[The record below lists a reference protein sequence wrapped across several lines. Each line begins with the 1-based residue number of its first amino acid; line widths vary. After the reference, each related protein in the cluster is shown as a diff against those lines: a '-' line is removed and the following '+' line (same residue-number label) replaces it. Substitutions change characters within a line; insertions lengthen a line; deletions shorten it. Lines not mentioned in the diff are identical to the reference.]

1 MKRHTE
7 MFHNNDTVGN
17 LPKEKKRQRSSY
29 TCLSCNSTF
38 TSNYMRNKHVK
49 EQHEGKNILSPER
62 KIARKDVDNEQT
74 TEQIKEDIVTIPLKE
89 LEDLQDLLV
98 QTGKEKEALNEK
110 IEAINI
116 RMYDI
121 EKENCN
127 LKQETKYLKSENE
140 KANGNIN
147 KLDNLYQIRVTELKK
162 SAEQHDTEMKIV
174 KDQLEKH
181 LKVKPQAEVDQKEV
195 AREGHQENTKGNHE
209 VTYTIKCRECDF
221 SGRTQNE
228 LDEHHRNDCSEALIQ
243 RLVEEENGFVCQL
256 CEMDFSGRTQNE
268 WEQHLQNNC
277 SGFVCQTCGLTR
289 KTQHNM
295 EKHMEYH
302 ANDEQD
308 TDWSNEEEPQV
319 EERHVA
325 HGHPEEEQEVTGEPE
340 EAWQRIKKH
349 GLATGGQVN
358 STGPFGGLGL
368 CSSFSLPH
376 CHHHGPV
383 GHGGDPFP
391 AEGAPGCPEPK
402 TSPACPTACDAQARP
417 PFDDFS
423 SYRFRFDGYV
433 QTYDNDA
440 DTIALAIL
448 RGGPVT
454 ASFDVYEDF
463 EDYVGGIYV
472 VKSKVALG
480 GHAVRIVGWG
490 TEAGV
495 PYWKVANSWNRFWG
509 EQGYFRIRR
518 GTDEAGIEAST
529 MSSAVD
535 LTAWRGP
542 GVPPP
547 APPPSPGPHPPSPS
561 PPLPPAGDCTDQ
573 MSRRN
578 CSHTSSEQRVC
589 KWCEIGKDVGYCT
602 RWTEGCL

>member
-1 MKRHTE
+1 MLFAAGLCATISAS
-7 MFHNNDTVGN
+7 D
-17 LPKEKKRQRSSY
+17 
-29 TCLSCNSTF
+29 
-38 TSNYMRNKHVK
+38 
-49 EQHEGKNILSPER
+49 SPDA
-62 KIARKDVDNEQT
+62 AR
-74 TEQIKEDIVTIPLKE
+74 
-89 LEDLQDLLV
+89 
-98 QTGKEKEALNEK
+98 A
-110 IEAINI
+110 A
-116 RMYDI
+116 
-121 EKENCN
+121 
-127 LKQETKYLKSENE
+127 
-140 KANGNIN
+140 A
-147 KLDNLYQIRVTELKK
+147 
-162 SAEQHDTEMKIV
+162 
-174 KDQLEKH
+174 
-181 LKVKPQAEVDQKEV
+181 
-195 AREGHQENTKGNHE
+195 
-209 VTYTIKCRECDF
+209 
-221 SGRTQNE
+221 
-228 LDEHHRNDCSEALIQ
+228 IQ
-243 RLVEEENGFVCQL
+243 RLNAL
-256 CEMDFSGRTQNE
+256 PNMTWTAGRNE
-268 WEQHLQNNC
+268 KWQGHPRGSSRSLAG
-277 SGFVCQTCGLTR
+277 SKGLTQER
-289 KTQHNM
+289 QERLRARVAEGSM
-295 EKHMEYH
+295 RFVSAIPGASRFLPAQFDAAKHWPH
-302 ANDEQD
+302 CAQVIDDIRDQ
-308 TDWSNEEEPQV
+308 SNCGCCWAFGAAESASDRLCVATNASVAIPLSAEELCFCASED
-319 EERHVA
+319 
-325 HGHPEEEQEVTGEPE
+325 GCDGGEPE

-368 CSSFSLPH
+368 CSSFTLPH

-454 ASFDVYEDF
+454 ASFDVYDDF

-490 TEAGV
+490 TDAGV